1 MKHLTKSTKWMIGSL
16 TFAVALTSLAQNT
29 SGQERLLTQNDV
41 ANKLQQYSVESEG
54 VSIRPA
60 DASLVWSAA
69 EQFKGKNVSLD
80 LPKSGDAL
88 ASNSVLIGSGSDGLV
103 SDNNLEKKDTQYIL
117 NPPFKPKT
125 SITLVGRPG
134 KQAWWNKALS
144 PTQNIT
150 YCILAL
156 ENNKKQKAITCRDL
170 NKAIRLKE
178 GTYLVNYMG
187 MNLKVSLKE
196 NENKVIYLRE
206 VFVPKQI
213 KLIAYKVKMHNSD
226 VEQINNIMTFIKN
239 NPIHCEGKD
248 GLKQTK
254 NLAYKINIRT
264 NVDIL
269 DYEYSWVENSCNFKN
284 SILDGSLSASEFYNK
299 LNQDINFVIGSDN
312 EFISVLPGTYKIE
325 WHIDNEV
332 ETTELKID

>member
-103 SDNNLEKKDTQYIL
+103 SDNNLEKKGTQYIL
-117 NPPFKPKT
+117 NPPLTPKT

-134 KQAWWNKALS
+134 GHYFDPYSHRIEQSHRYCGVNLLYGRYICTKL
-144 PTQNIT
+144 NIP
-150 YCILAL
+150 LRV
-156 ENNKKQKAITCRDL
+156 QQ
-170 NKAIRLKE
+170 
-178 GTYLVNYMG
+178 GTYLINYMG
-187 MNLKVSLKE
+187 MSLKVSIKE
-196 NENKVIYLRE
+196 NENKIVYLRE
-206 VFVPKQI
+206 ILVPKQI
-213 KLIAYKVKMHNSD
+213 KPIGYQLKMHRSD
-226 VEQINNIMTFIKN
+226 SNQISGIIKTMNRGVVPYCSSRSAQATYDPEILPKSSKVFIT
-239 NPIHCEGKD
+239 D
-248 GLKQTK
+248 
-254 NLAYKINIRT
+254 
-264 NVDIL
+264 
-269 DYEYSWVENSCNFKN
+269 NSCEYFLT
-284 SILDGSLSASEFYNK
+284 SIANESINHREFYNAFY
-299 LNQDINFVIGSDN
+299 DSITFVTGIDN
-312 EFISVLPGTYKIE
+312 SFVSVLPGVYNVE
-325 WHIDNEV
+325 WTIDEQKV
-332 ETTELKID
+332 TTELKID

>member
-125 SITLVGRPG
+125 SITLVGRPNSLDEKYG
-134 KQAWWNKALS
+134 FGNNYCGVNLLPNLNDS
-144 PTQNIT
+144 FVCTQ
-150 YCILAL
+150 
-156 ENNKKQKAITCRDL
+156 L
-170 NKAIRLKE
+170 NVPLRAQQ
-178 GTYLVNYMG
+178 GTYLINYMG
-187 MNLKVSLKE
+187 MNLKLNIKE
-196 NENKVIYLRE
+196 NENKIVYLRE
-206 VFVPKQI
+206 IFVPKQI
-213 KLIAYKVKMHNSD
+213 RPISYQLKMHRSDSNQISGIIETMNRVKD
-226 VEQINNIMTFIKN
+226 VEPKCYYNSIFQATYSPKPYSLTDKLFVDKNCEYYLYSIANKSIKN
-239 NPIHCEGKD
+239 
-248 GLKQTK
+248 
-254 NLAYKINIRT
+254 Y
-264 NVDIL
+264 
-269 DYEYSWVENSCNFKN
+269 
-284 SILDGSLSASEFYNK
+284 EFYYK
-299 LNQDINFVIGSDN
+299 FYDSITFATGVDN
-312 EFISVLPGTYKIE
+312 SFISVLPGVYNVE
-325 WHIDNEV
+325 WTIDGQK

>member
-103 SDNNLEKKDTQYIL
+103 SDNNLEKKGTQYIL
-117 NPPFKPKT
+117 NPPFTPKT
-125 SITLVGRPG
+125 SITLVGRTSDSQFNAQSDKYCGVNLLYG
-134 KQAWWNKALS
+134 KYEC
-144 PTQNIT
+144 TQ
-150 YCILAL
+150 
-156 ENNKKQKAITCRDL
+156 L
-170 NKAIRLKE
+170 NTPLRLQE
-178 GTYLVNYMG
+178 GTYLINYMG
-187 MNLKVSLKE
+187 MNLKVNIKK
-196 NENKVIYLRE
+196 NENKLVYLRE
-206 VFVPKQI
+206 IFVPKQI
-213 KLIAYKVKMHNSD
+213 RQIKYYIKMHKLDSNQISGIISTFNRVDESPRCFQNYVFAKYNPQILASVD
-226 VEQINNIMTFIKN
+226 VSIRKN
-239 NPIHCEGKD
+239 NCKYFLE
-248 GLKQTK
+248 
-254 NLAYKINIRT
+254 
-264 NVDIL
+264 
-269 DYEYSWVENSCNFKN
+269 
-284 SILDGSLSASEFYNK
+284 SILNESTNNNEFYNAFYSS
-299 LNQDINFVIGSDN
+299 ITFATGTDN
-312 EFISVLPGTYKIE
+312 DFISVLPGVYNVE
-325 WHIDNEV
+325 WTIDGQK